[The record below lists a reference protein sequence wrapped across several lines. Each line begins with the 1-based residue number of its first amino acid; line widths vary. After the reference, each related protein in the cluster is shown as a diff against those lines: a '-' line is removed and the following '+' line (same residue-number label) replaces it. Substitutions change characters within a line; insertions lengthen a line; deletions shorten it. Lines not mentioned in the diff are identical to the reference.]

1 MSPAKTP
8 TISSFCDLLMMSTSS
23 TSRFASFSCNR
34 REIHIFIGWKHFT
47 QSFSTSGFHFLQQKQ
62 TFRVKTRGLKSLHHM
77 LLKQK
82 IIEFYLSI
90 PSNFDWF
97 IVIPRIVKMLSL
109 CKGKFFPTQMIHSC
123 KCYMSEHSYK
133 SEEKNRVMT
142 HCFEIM
148 PEFFYLLIQSSLK
161 TPLSALALKPGG
173 STHLIGG

>member
-62 TFRVKTRGLKSLHHM
+62 TFKVKNKGLEITSPYAVETK
-77 LLKQK
+77 KK
-82 IIEFYLSI
+82 FEFYLSI

-123 KCYMSEHSYK
+123 KCLMSIHTK
-133 SEEKNRVMT
+133 VKR
-142 HCFEIM
+142 
-148 PEFFYLLIQSSLK
+148 K
-161 TPLSALALKPGG
+161 TE
-173 STHLIGG
+173 

>member
-62 TFRVKTRGLKSLHHM
+62 TYYVKMRSSNLIYHW
-77 LLKQK
+77 LLEQSEF
-82 IIEFYLSI
+82 EFYLSI
-90 PSNFDWF
+90 PSNFYWF

-109 CKGKFFPTQMIHSC
+109 CKGKFFPTQKIHLC
-123 KCYMSEHSYK
+123 KCKY
-133 SEEKNRVMT
+133 VT
-142 HCFEIM
+142 
-148 PEFFYLLIQSSLK
+148 
-161 TPLSALALKPGG
+161 
-173 STHLIGG
+173 